1 MNADE
6 QGTTLFLKISR
17 KGGCNVK
24 IKTPTLP
31 YIILIKIVFLTK
43 NKIAIDQIK
52 LNNHYYPNPPQ

>member
-1 MNADE
+1 MNRPY
-6 QGTTLFLKISR
+6 FIFKISR
-17 KGGCNVK
+17 KGGSDVK

-31 YIILIKIVFLTK
+31 DIILIKIVFLTK

>member
-17 KGGCNVK
+17 KGGCNIK

-31 YIILIKIVFLTK
+31 YIILIKIVFLNK
-43 NKIAIDQIK
+43 KQNCNRSNKIE
-52 LNNHYYPNPPQ
+52 